1 MHDNAQLIE
10 RFYTAFTKKD
20 SAAMNDCYHQEIVF
34 QDPAFGVLRGQEV
47 HKMWEMLISKG
58 KDALEISYSDI
69 TATEAVGSAKWTAVY
84 QYGKHRR
91 LVTNNVTAV
100 FTFKDGK
107 ILSHHDNFNMRKWAK
122 QALGNTGTL
131 LGGTAFL
138 NKKIKKQAR
147 KSLEYYIKKTS
158 A

>member
-1 MHDNAQLIE
+1 MHKNAELIE
-10 RFYTAFTKKD
+10 QFYSAFAKGD
-20 SAAMNDCYHQEIVF
+20 SAAMNDYYHKEIVF

-58 KDALEISYSDI
+58 KDALQITYSDI
-69 TATEAVGSAKWTAVY
+69 TATDAVGSAKWTAIY

-91 LVTNNVTAV
+91 LVTNTVTAV

-107 ILSHHDNFNMRKWAK
+107 ILSHHDSFNMRKWAK
-122 QALGNTGTL
+122 QALGSTGTL

-147 KSLEYYIKKTS
+147 KSLEHYINKTTS
-158 A
+158 